1 MHLPRDVR
9 ASSGLRDVAQ
19 GCGRFHDDL
28 SGFVDE
34 TLTPRRWDEVAIH
47 LAGCVSCRKETAEI
61 RELRSALSNA
71 RSVDVDAP
79 ASLAD
84 RLEAIAGDDSDVPI
98 YWGSEGPSTL
108 PSKRRTR
115 QRFVLRGS
123 AAVLTLAMGV
133 VVLAV
138 VLAPGPRRLDNTVD
152 IAREQF
158 AQQITAVN
166 VQESV
171 GALLLAQDK
180 GAQFPVVQHA
190 EVYGV
195 PSSPALPIS
204 RTAADAMLSRG
215 ATSYVGLGGV
225 QEVYIATDDGGG
237 YVRGNVAV
245 THVAGRGSELV
256 VFDRDGNRFSS
267 SFAPDYIAGVVQ
279 APDSWDFYV
288 YPSTVQLAGRP
299 TMELEARS
307 GAAVVARW
315 WLDVATG
322 ITLRSER
329 FGTSEQPTIVFGY
342 GEVRLGEVALSEDA
356 PRAVSLSKATTSGAR
371 GWCVGLTTCPNELAG
386 LPLVAYSSTSTQ
398 GEQTM
403 SLVYSNGFQTL
414 SVRWMEGRLAEGEAV
429 SAAAVTGLPS
439 VTAWQAG
446 RGVVSV
452 TTNGSQKLLAEAV
465 EELPDRA
472 PYDRG
477 LGARLVAGLGRLT
490 GLG

>member
-1 MHLPRDVR
+1 LPDV
-9 ASSGLRDVAQ
+9 SH
-19 GCGRFHDDL
+19 GCERVHDDL

-34 TLTPRRWDEVAIH
+34 TLTPRRWDEVAVH
-47 LAGCVSCRKETAEI
+47 LAGCGDCREETAEI
-61 RELRSALSNA
+61 RELRSALLNS

-84 RLEAIAGDDSDVPI
+84 RLEAIAGDDCDVPL
-98 YWGSEGPSTL
+98 YWGSDGPSTL
-108 PSKRRTR
+108 PSKRRR
-115 QRFVLRGS
+115 RKRIVLQGS
-123 AAVLTLAMGV
+123 AAMLSLVMGV
-133 VVLAV
+133 AVLAV
-138 VLAPGPRRLDNTVD
+138 VLAPGPRRLDDTVD
-152 IAREQF
+152 VAREQF

-190 EVYGV
+190 EVYSV
-195 PSSPALPIS
+195 PSAPALPIS
-204 RTAADAMLSRG
+204 RTAADSMLSRG

-225 QEVYIATDDGGG
+225 QEVYIATEDGGG

-245 THVAGRGSELV
+245 THVAGQGSELV

-267 SFAPDYIAGVVQ
+267 NFAPDYLEGVVE

-299 TMELEARS
+299 AMELEARRDD
-307 GAAVVARW
+307 AVVARW

-329 FGTSEQPTIVFGY
+329 FGASEQPTIVFGY
-342 GEVRLGEVALSEDA
+342 GEVRVGEVALSEDA
-356 PRAVSLSKATTSGAR
+356 PRTVSLSKATTSGAR
-371 GWCVGLTTCPNELAG
+371 GWCVGLKTCPYELAG
-386 LPLVAYSSTSTQ
+386 LPLVAYSSTNTQ
-398 GEQTM
+398 GEQAM

-414 SVRWMEGRLAEGEAV
+414 SVRWMEGKLAEGDAV
-429 SAAAVTGLPS
+429 SAAAATGLPS
-439 VTAWQAG
+439 VAAWQAG

-452 TTNGSQKLLAEAV
+452 TTNGSQKLLAQAV

-477 LGARLVAGLGRLT
+477 VGARLVAGLGRIT